1 MEETKQEPKIVGDW
15 DNPNYKYTF
24 THQEVDILKKA
35 FLPFEY
41 PIAVLNTK
49 IQQAFAEGGK
59 VVVYETDVEEKDG
72 KLNLK
77 QEFLDKHL
85 SKKD

>member
-1 MEETKQEPKIVGDW
+1 METKQEPKIVGDW
-15 DNPNYKYTF
+15 DNPNYKYIF
-24 THQEVDILKKA
+24 SHQEIEILKKA
-35 FLPFEY
+35 FIPFEY
-41 PIAVLNTK
+41 SLAILNTK

-59 VVVYETDVEEKDG
+59 VVVYETDVETDVNG